1 MQAIS
6 AIDMGSN
13 AIRMVIGRLN
23 ASQDEVEVVDNIRIP
38 VRLGQ
43 DVFSVGQIGEP
54 TMQAALD
61 AFSRFR
67 KTADEFDVK
76 RIRAV
81 ATSAMREAENSD
93 ILVDRIV
100 QQTGIQ
106 VEIISGEEEARL
118 VHIAVGKAIDLEHK
132 TAVLIDIGG
141 GSIEVAIARD
151 SQIITTESYDI
162 GTVRLLRRLDDSD
175 EPSFRV
181 LLREYTQSVRR
192 YINRELD
199 KLKVDVCIGTGGNIE
214 EMGNLRKKLFKQ
226 DTDRLITVSE
236 LEDLEEK
243 LSKMTVDQRIKK
255 LKLRPDRADV
265 ILPATMALLMI
276 AREAHIKEI
285 KIPGVGLKD
294 GVLWDMIPGSTRA
307 HLPQREQALT
317 SAMRLGQKYQFDA
330 QHGARV
336 AKTARSIFDQTSEL
350 HNLEESDRLLL
361 EVAAILHDIGHFI
374 GALDHDQHGYYI
386 LKNSPLI
393 GLDERQQ
400 EIVANIIRYH
410 RKAAPTK
417 NQDEHFK
424 ALAQKDR
431 LIVTKLCALLRLADA
446 TEVSH
451 TTRIQKVELKKA
463 KGCWQLKLF
472 GEGNLLL
479 EGWALEKRKALFEDV
494 FGTKLEMSDG

>member
-1 MQAIS
+1 MQTIS

-13 AIRMVIGRLN
+13 AIRMVVGRLN
-23 ASQDEVEVVDNIRIP
+23 RTQDEVEVINNIRIP

-54 TMQAALD
+54 TMQAAVD
-61 AFSRFR
+61 TFSRFQ

-76 RIRAV
+76 QIRAV
-81 ATSAMREAENSD
+81 ATSAMREAENGE

-100 QQTGIQ
+100 QQTGIH
-106 VEIISGEEEARL
+106 VEVISGEEEARL
-118 VHIAVGKAIDLEHK
+118 VHLAVGKAIDLQHK
-132 TAVLIDIGG
+132 KAMLIDIGG

-151 SQIITTESYDI
+151 NKIITTESYDI
-162 GTVRLLRRLDDSD
+162 GTVRLLRKLDDSD
-175 EPSFRV
+175 EQSFRV

-192 YINRELD
+192 YIKRELG

-214 EMGNLRKKLFKQ
+214 EMGNLRRKLFKGE
-226 DTDRLITVSE
+226 TDRLIKVSE

-265 ILPATMALLMI
+265 ILPATMALMMI
-276 AREAHIKEI
+276 AREARIKEI
-285 KIPGVGLKD
+285 EIPGVGLKD
-294 GVLWDMIPGSTRA
+294 GVLWDMIPLSAGA
-307 HLPQREQALT
+307 HLPDREQAWT
-317 SAMRLGQKYQFDA
+317 SAMHLGHKYQFDA
-330 QHGARV
+330 RHGARV
-336 AKTARSIFDQTSEL
+336 AKTARSIFEQTAEL

-393 GLDERQQ
+393 GLDERQH

-417 NQDEHFK
+417 SQDEHFK

-431 LIVTKLCALLRLADA
+431 LLVTKLCALLRLADA
-446 TEVSH
+446 TEVTH
-451 TTRIQKVELKKA
+451 TTRIHAVELEKA
-463 KGCWQLKLF
+463 KGRWRLKMF

-479 EGWALEKRKALFEDV
+479 ERWALEKRKALFEDV
-494 FGTKLEMSDG
+494 FGTPLEISDG